1 MLYIGGDMNNTIVK
15 DEVKIENLIENLG
28 ILVDRALKKWYIVN
42 DWYLENFRSSKSSG
56 LYTNV

>member
-1 MLYIGGDMNNTIVK
+1 MNNTIVK

-42 DWYLENFRSSKSSG
+42 DWYLGNFRSPKSF
-56 LYTNV
+56 YFKDVI